1 MELIEKE
8 IKKAIDGDETAFALL
23 FLSIQNKLYR
33 IAFSRL
39 KSEADSLDAIQ
50 NTILIVYNNL
60 HKLKDFSAFDSWIIK
75 ILINECNKIYSK
87 NKKVQSDSDSVL
99 EFISYEDTHEDLL
112 FYELLKTLSTKEKLV
127 TILYYKNNYTIE
139 LISNKTNLNKN
150 TIKSLLHR
158 SRKKLK
164 KILKEDN
171 FYDK

>member
-1 MELIEKE
+1 MEQIEKE
-8 IKKAIDGDETAFALL
+8 IKKAINGDETAFALL

-50 NTILIVYNNL
+50 NTLLIVYNNL
-60 HKLKDFSAFDSWIIK
+60 HKLKDCSAFNSWIIK
-75 ILINECNKIYSK
+75 ILINECNKIYYK

-99 EFISYEDTHEDLL
+99 DSISYEDTHEDLL

-139 LISNKTNLNKN
+139 LIASKTNLNRN

-164 KILKEDN
+164 KLLKEDN
-171 FYDK
+171 SYDK